1 MSDPKLI
8 WEIQLSSLKV
18 MSECQRVAM
27 FFKTQEEHEEMHR
40 KESEPH
46 DPLLPGLDSS
56 KRRYS
61 Q

>member
-1 MSDPKLI
+1 MYIFSFGQVFRYAHLAI
-8 WEIQLSSLKV
+8 RSLNGFY
-18 MSECQRVAM
+18 ALL
-27 FFKTQEEHEEMHR
+27 QEEHEEMHR
-40 KESEPH
+40 KESEVH